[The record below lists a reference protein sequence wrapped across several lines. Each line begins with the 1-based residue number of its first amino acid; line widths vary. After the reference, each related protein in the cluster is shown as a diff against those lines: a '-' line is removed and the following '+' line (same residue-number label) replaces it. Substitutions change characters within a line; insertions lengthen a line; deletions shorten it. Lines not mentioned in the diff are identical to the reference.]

1 MGIRPP
7 WTPTT
12 PVIETPS
19 VRHPD
24 QEDHHMNV
32 TTATPVCY
40 VSTCTNPATDV
51 MPEIAEPV
59 CADCLA
65 AYLDVLVWWD
75 QDRIVP

>member
-1 MGIRPP
+1 
-7 WTPTT
+7 
-12 PVIETPS
+12 
-19 VRHPD
+19 
-24 QEDHHMNV
+24 MNV